1 MKDDER
7 MKLRTG
13 SNISVTW
20 GFWSDDWWEV
30 MEIIRLL
37 LGACILVQYELE
49 HGGTSKISLADFLLG
64 ANDDPVQKV
73 T

>member
-1 MKDDER
+1 
-7 MKLRTG
+7 
-13 SNISVTW
+13 
-20 GFWSDDWWEV
+20 